1 MDMVLTVA
9 NHLTG
14 MTNSAL
20 STCHGMRRLSRRGMI
35 QFFLLLVSLLTLGP
49 LYAQGDGADCIP
61 RSQWYLPAKQSTEPA
76 SVVLDSFA
84 KHRVILLGEHH
95 DNVQHHRWQL
105 QVIKDLYAIRKDL
118 ALGFEM
124 FPRRLQPV
132 LNQWVEELITEEEFL
147 GLINWDSL
155 WSFDIG
161 YYLPIFRFAQKNHIP
176 MYALNVDRELIELV
190 RSRGWDAV
198 PEQEREGLSDPAPP
212 SREYLQKLAASFLRH
227 NPADLEGDQDRSGQQ
242 QGEKFFRFVQGQLL
256 WDRAMAEGI
265 APNVRNKDSRLFVA
279 LMGSWHIV
287 DRQGVPH
294 QLEDLGV
301 YDTVVLVPWD
311 VHFDCAQVNPKFAD
325 AIFGVPEQ

>member
-1 MDMVLTVA
+1 MDM
-9 NHLTG
+9 
-14 MTNSAL
+14 AL
-20 STCHGMRRLSRRGMI
+20 SDTNNLKWIANAVLSICHGARRLDIRGMI
-35 QFFLLLVSLLTLGP
+35 QFFLFLVTLLAFVP
-49 LYAQGDGADCIP
+49 VYAQDEGSDCIP

-76 SVVLDSFA
+76 SVVFDSFA

-118 ALGFEM
+118 SLGFEM

-132 LNQWVEELITEEEFL
+132 LNQWVEEVISEDEFL
-147 GLINWDSL
+147 GLIDWDSL

-176 MYALNVDRELIELV
+176 MYALNVDRELIDLV

-198 PEQEREGLSDPAPP
+198 PEQEREGLSNPAPP
-212 SREYLQKLAASFLRH
+212 SREYLQKLAASYLRH
-227 NPADLEGDQDRSGQQ
+227 NPADLGGDQARSEQQ
-242 QGEKFFRFVQGQLL
+242 KGEQFFRFVQGQLL

-265 APNVRNKDSRLFVA
+265 ASHIRKKDSRLFVA

-287 DRQGVPH
+287 DRRGVPH

-311 VHFDCAQVNPKFAD
+311 AHFDCAQVNPKFAD
-325 AIFGVPEQ
+325 AIFGVPAQ